1 MQYNK
6 EETEKYLDKVRNY
19 LKETYGQIK
28 PVWENLISLLG
39 DQYDS
44 YLCAKDAVA
53 QYGMLIQSSRGM
65 VSNPAIK
72 IQNDAIIQINKIWA
86 ELGITPK
93 MEIKLKTGDKKESL
107 DDDGFLATVIG

>member
-6 EETEKYLDKVRNY
+6 EQTEKYVEKVRAY
-19 LKETYGQIK
+19 LKATYGEIK
-28 PVWENLISLLG
+28 PVWENLIDLLG

-44 YLCAKDAVA
+44 YLCAKDTVN
-53 QYGMLIQSSRGM
+53 QYGMLIQSARGM

-72 IQNDAIIQINKIWA
+72 IQNDAIIQINKIWT

-93 MEIKLKTGDKKESL
+93 MEIKLKTGDKKEVL
-107 DDDGFLATVIG
+107 DDGFLSAIIS